1 MIRTIARGFYIR
13 PSKYNHSGFD
23 WTPENDQWEKLTE
36 EQRQHWYNIAT
47 VWLDTWKEKSP
58 QLHQYYLT
66 HWVPDLGTEGYNNL
80 ISVRSIAF

>member
-36 EQRQHWYNIAT
+36 EERQHWYNIAT

-66 HWVPDLGTEGYNNL
+66 HWVSDLGTEGYNNL